1 MGIFDTLVELI
12 KRFLKNRFQRVV
24 LDGQTSEWLLV
35 KAGVPQ
41 GSILTDLFLL
51 IDINDL
57 SNDMI
62 STVKLFAD
70 DSSLFSIAH
79 DAKTYKLNK
88 DLQKNFWMG
97 ISLERVI

>member
-1 MGIFDTLVELI
+1 MVFYIYIYIYIYILS
-12 KRFLKNRFQRVV
+12 LKNRFQRVV
-24 LDGQTSEWLLV
+24 LDGRTSEWLLV

-41 GSILTDLFLL
+41 GYVLADLFIL
-51 IDINDL
+51 IYINDL

-62 STVKLFAD
+62 FTVKLFAD

-88 DLQKNFWMG
+88 DLQKNF
-97 ISLERVI
+97 

>member
-1 MGIFDTLVELI
+1 M
-12 KRFLKNRFQRVV
+12 KNRFQRVV
-24 LDGQTSEWLLV
+24 LDGRTSEWLLV

-41 GSILTDLFLL
+41 GYVLADLFIL
-51 IDINDL
+51 IYINDL

-70 DSSLFSIAH
+70 DSSLFPIAH

-88 DLQKNFWMG
+88 DLRKNF
-97 ISLERVI
+97 

>member
-41 GSILTDLFLL
+41 GSILADLFLL

-70 DSSLFSIAH
+70 DISLFSIVA
-79 DAKTYKLNK
+79 DAKTSAYKLNK
-88 DLQKNFWMG
+88 DFQK
-97 ISLERVI
+97 ISKLIY